1 MDLKRRSI
9 RGFMWNHL
17 AKLSDYT
24 LTYLLAIIAARL
36 MGKEKYSVY
45 VTLMS
50 IAASALM
57 IGAFGLDEA
66 LNKFVSQLQAKKENK
81 RVIYLFKKLLSVR
94 VVIITG
100 ICLLIYFFRNNLSY
114 IFKNSEIVFFIEV
127 LVYYIFSQSIINFFS
142 NYFTAILNTKLVFV
156 VNSSIKV
163 INICATYLILKFCPD
178 IRYVIMLFAFTSS
191 AGLISYFACTKKI
204 LFAKSEKFNLKS
216 VFSFSAAAWFNA
228 LLGLVLGRYSGVLM
242 LNYYLGKN
250 VQVSY
255 FDVAFT
261 ISILLEYIFAAG
273 LVGVGLSVLSELAI
287 GDIEKLLNARVKL
300 IKFHQLLMTPIAV
313 FFLIYPD
320 FLVILFFSKE
330 YLEAVPLLRIYLS
343 FSLLVVAILGSGT
356 SLGIL
361 MSIGKQKTANLTR
374 LTFAIINL
382 ILYSLVIPKYKAEG
396 AITVAGISYL
406 SAYLMD
412 FLFVNKYIGFKYD
425 YSFLGKVLSA
435 TLLAAIVVLFIPGVS
450 FYSIIGKGIL
460 FAIAFVT
467 FLYLFRINDPIID
480 QIMEYVLAI
489 IHRNKNL

>member
-1 MDLKRRSI
+1 MDLKKRSI
-9 RGFMWNHL
+9 QGFMWNHL

-66 LNKFVSQLQAKKENK
+66 LNKFISQLQAKKENK
-81 RVIYLFKKLLSVR
+81 RAIYLFKKLLSTR
-94 VVIITG
+94 LVIITG
-100 ICLLIYFFRNNLSY
+100 ICLLIYLFRNNLGY

-127 LVYYIFSQSIINFFS
+127 LIFYIFSQSIINFFS
-142 NYFTAILNTKLVFV
+142 NYFTAILNTKLVFF

-163 INICATYLILKFCPD
+163 VNICATYLILKLCPD
-178 IRYVIMLFAFTSS
+178 IRYVIMLFAFTSG
-191 AGLISYFACTKKI
+191 AGLISYFLFTKKI
-204 LFAKSEKFNLKS
+204 LFTKAEKFNLNK

-320 FLVILFFSKE
+320 FLIILFFSKE
-330 YLEAVPLLRIYLS
+330 YLEAVPLLRIYLF

-356 SLGIL
+356 SVGIL
-361 MSIGKQKTANLTR
+361 MSIGKQKIANLTR
-374 LTFAIINL
+374 LAFAIVNL

-396 AITVAGISYL
+396 AIMVAGISYL
-406 SAYLMD
+406 SVYLMD

-425 YSFLGKVLSA
+425 YSFFGKILLA
-435 TLLAAIVVLFIPGVS
+435 TLFAAIVVFIIPGVG
-450 FYSIIGKGIL
+450 FYTIIGKGIL
-460 FAIAFVT
+460 FASVFVT
-467 FLYLFRINDPIID
+467 SLIILRIKDPIID
-480 QIMEYVLAI
+480 QILEYI
-489 IHRNKNL
+489 YKITYKNNKP